1 MSKND
6 TKSLVRLRKKLKGE
20 ACIGVVMV
28 TVQVYLWSTEHN
40 HLNANERPNFNVGS
54 KWVVVSV
61 FYRSTV
67 RDVVPLYSI
76 YGRKN
81 KIRTIYFQFQMS

>member
-6 TKSLVRLRKKLKGE
+6 TKSLVQLRKKLKGE

-28 TVQVYLWSTEHN
+28 TVQVYLW
-40 HLNANERPNFNVGS
+40 NERPNFNVGS

-61 FYRSTV
+61 F
-67 RDVVPLYSI
+67 L
-76 YGRKN
+76 
-81 KIRTIYFQFQMS
+81 